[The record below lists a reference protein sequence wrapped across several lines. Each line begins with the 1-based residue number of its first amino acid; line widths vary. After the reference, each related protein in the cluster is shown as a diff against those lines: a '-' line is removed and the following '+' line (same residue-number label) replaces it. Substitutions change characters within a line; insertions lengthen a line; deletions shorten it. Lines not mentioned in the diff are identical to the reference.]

1 LITAKCNKCGAISS
15 GNDFAD
21 ARLKMNHAVGLSR
34 GIKCGDNYNQV
45 YEIKLPPP
53 AWIKPTPEPAVETK
67 VEKKVET
74 ETPQES
80 EKPKE
85 TEKPKSKSKSIKSKF
100 KMK

>member
-1 LITAKCNKCGAISS
+1 MITAKCNKCGAISS
-15 GNDFAD
+15 GNDFAE

-67 VEKKVET
+67 VETKVET
-74 ETPQES
+74 DKPKESTEKSKDSS
-80 EKPKE
+80 EKPK
-85 TEKPKSKSKSIKSKF
+85 KSKF
-100 KMK
+100 KLRK